1 MEANM
6 GGKDRLIRLLVGLA
20 MIGLAMVNVIGP
32 WGWIG
37 IVPVVSAAL
46 GWCPVY
52 MMLGLSTQEHPAS

>member
-6 GGKDRLIRLLVGLA
+6 GGKDRLIRVAVGLV
-20 MIGLAMVNVIGP
+20 MIGLAMVNLIGP

-37 IVPVVSAAL
+37 IVPLVSAGL

-52 MMLGLSTQEHPAS
+52 MLIGLSTRTPSPS

>member
-1 MEANM
+1 MDANM

-20 MIGLAMVNVIGP
+20 MIGLAVLNVIGP

-37 IVPVVSAAL
+37 IVPLISAAL

-52 MMLGLSTQEHPAS
+52 MALELSTQEHQGP

>member
-1 MEANM
+1 MDANM

-20 MIGLAMVNVIGP
+20 MIGLAVLNVIGP

-37 IVPVVSAAL
+37 IVPLVSAVM

-52 MMLGLSTQEHPAS
+52 MVLGLSTKEHPAP

>member
-6 GGKDRLIRLLVGLA
+6 GGKDRLIRAGVGLA
-20 MIGLAMVNVIGP
+20 MMGLATANLIGP

-37 IVPVVSAAL
+37 IIPVVSAVL

-52 MMLGLSTQEHPAS
+52 MVLGLSTRS

>member
-1 MEANM
+1 M
-6 GGKDRLIRLLVGLA
+6 GGMDRLIRVAVGLA
-20 MIGLAMVNVIGP
+20 MMGLAMADLIGP

-52 MMLGLSTQEHPAS
+52 MMLGLSTRT